1 MTSRLAIYHPAGR
14 VGLGENVFGKDIANF
29 ELFQAMVRHG
39 GLEQVDFLTH
49 AAIKAEDYLARSL
62 VGDTA
67 PGTRVTTASIMA
79 QGRRS

>member
-1 MTSRLAIYHPAGR
+1 
-14 VGLGENVFGKDIANF
+14 
-29 ELFQAMVRHG
+29 MVRHG

-49 AAIKAEDYLARSL
+49 AAIKAEDLARSL

-79 QGRRS
+79 QGVAAEAGALLRGGPRLEDLAWQRRRTVGDREPIV